1 MTKSRRGVTSA
12 RTPASARSGRKATR
26 QPVLAVRSASGP
38 HPARKPA
45 AAPAAGIRLS
55 AGGAFALNACF
66 VAGLLV
72 LSQLSLLQQRPTVRA
87 SIVAAALLLLAW
99 SGLLFGVLRR
109 GQRVALEIVLRR
121 QHYLQACQ
129 QGAVILYWGY
139 YWREVYHAAPLIAAQ
154 LLFAYGFDSLLSWT
168 HRRKFVLGFGP
179 FPIIFSI
186 NLFLWFKDDWF
197 YLQFAMVAL
206 GFLAKEFLRW
216 TRDGVNTHIFNPS
229 SFPLA
234 VASMLLLIANASQ
247 TTWGFEVATTQF
259 YPPQM
264 YLAIFLF
271 AMPGQYLFG
280 VTPMT
285 MAAVVTT
292 YVFSTIY
299 YAATGAY
306 FFSDSHVPIAV
317 FLGMH
322 LLFTDP
328 ATSPRTELGRIV
340 YGVLYGLTTVLL
352 YGVLIR
358 AGMPGFYDK
367 LLQVPLLNLSA
378 GLLDRLAR
386 SPLLQRIDPS
396 AWGLPSVASAKEG
409 LALVPRRRHL
419 AYISVWAVAF
429 VAMSASGY
437 LGDKHPGQYLPFWQQ
452 ACAADARSACEDLY
466 FLEDG
471 YCEDGSGW
479 ACNELGILLTE
490 HYGNRR
496 RAALVFGRACRLGFS
511 AGCDNTVAITQGD
524 MFSRAAPMVA
534 DYPLILR
541 GSKGP
546 FPDREPAQLYARAC
560 VQGWPD
566 TCRTQ

>member
-1 MTKSRRGVTSA
+1 MTKSRRAATSA
-12 RTPASARSGRKATR
+12 RTPAFARAT
-26 QPVLAVRSASGP
+26 AG
-38 HPARKPA
+38 KPA
-45 AAPAAGIRLS
+45 ADAPAAGIRLS
-55 AGGAFALNACF
+55 AGGAFVLNACF

-72 LSQLSLLQQRPTVRA
+72 LSQLSLLQQRLTVRA
-87 SIVAAALLLLAW
+87 SIVAAALFLLGW
-99 SGLLFGVLRR
+99 SVLLFGVLRR
-109 GQRVALEIVLRR
+109 RQKVALEIVLRR

-179 FPIIFSI
+179 FPIVFSI

-197 YLQFAMVAL
+197 YWQFAMVAL

-216 TRDGVNTHIFNPS
+216 TRDEVNTHIFNPS

-234 VASMLLLIANASQ
+234 VASVLLLLTNASQ

-280 VTPMT
+280 VTTMT
-285 MAAVVTT
+285 MSAVVTT
-292 YVFSTIY
+292 FAFSAVY

-340 YGVLYGLTTVLL
+340 YGVLYGLSTVLL

-396 AWGLPSVASAKEG
+396 AWGS
-409 LALVPRRRHL
+409 ALVPRRRHL

-496 RAALVFGRACRLGFS
+496 RAALVFERACRLGFS
-511 AGCDNTVAITQGD
+511 AGCENTVAITQGD
-524 MFSRAAPMVA
+524 VFSRAAPMVA

-546 FPDREPAQLYARAC
+546 FPDQAPAQLYARAC

-566 TCRTQ
+566 TCRIQ

>member
-1 MTKSRRGVTSA
+1 MARSRRAATSA
-12 RTPASARSGRKATR
+12 RTPVSAKA
-26 QPVLAVRSASGP
+26 AAG
-38 HPARKPA
+38 KPA
-45 AAPAAGIRLS
+45 GAAPVAGTAIPAAR
-55 AGGAFALNACF
+55 AFLLNACF
-66 VAGLLV
+66 VAGLLA
-72 LSQLSLLQQRPTVRA
+72 LSQLSLLQQRPVVRA
-87 SIVAAALLLLAW
+87 SVVAAALVLLAW

-109 GQRVALEIVLRR
+109 RQKVSIEIVLRR

-186 NLFLWFKDDWF
+186 TLFLWFKDDWF

-216 TRDGVNTHIFNPS
+216 TRDDVNTHIFNPS

-234 VASMLLLIANASQ
+234 VVSALLLLTNASG

-271 AMPGQYLFG
+271 ALPGQYLFG
-280 VTPMT
+280 VTSMT
-285 MAAVVTT
+285 MSAVVTT
-292 YVFSTIY
+292 FVFSAIY
-299 YAATGAY
+299 YASTGIY

-328 ATSPRTELGRIV
+328 ATSPRTELGRII
-340 YGVLYGLTTVLL
+340 YGMLYGLTTILVYYWLL
-352 YGVLIR
+352 R

-367 LLQVPLLNLSA
+367 LLPVPLLNLSA
-378 GLLDRLAR
+378 KLIDRAAR
-386 SPLLQRIDPS
+386 SPLLQSIDPA
-396 AWGLPSVASAKEG
+396 AWGR
-409 LALVPRRRHL
+409 ALVPRRRHL

-429 VAMSASGY
+429 GAMSASRY
-437 LGDKHPGQYLPFWQQ
+437 LGDRHPGQWLPFWQK
-452 ACAADARSACEDLY
+452 ACAADTRTACEDLY

-479 ACNELGILLTE
+479 ACNEVGILLAG
-490 HYGNRR
+490 HYGNPR
-496 RAALVFGRACRLGFS
+496 RAAMSFERACKLGFS
-511 AGCDNTVAITQGD
+511 AGCDNTVAIKQGD
-524 MFSRAAPMVA
+524 MFRRDAPTLA
-534 DYPLILR
+534 DYPFILR

-546 FPDREPAQLYARAC
+546 FPDREPGQLYARAC
-560 VQGWPD
+560 VQGWPG
-566 TCRTQ
+566 TCGIQ

>member
-1 MTKSRRGVTSA
+1 MTRSRRAATPA
-12 RTPASARSGRKATR
+12 RTPASARAT
-26 QPVLAVRSASGP
+26 
-38 HPARKPA
+38 A
-45 AAPAAGIRLS
+45 AAPDASTRLS
-55 AGGAFALNACF
+55 SGGAFALNACF

-72 LSQLSLLQQRPTVRA
+72 LSQLSLLQQRPTVRT
-87 SIVAAALLLLAW
+87 SIVAAALFLLAW
-99 SGLLFGVLRR
+99 SVVLFGVLRR
-109 GQRVALEIVLRR
+109 GQKVALEIVLRR

-168 HRRKFVLGFGP
+168 HRRKFLLGFGP

-197 YLQFAMVAL
+197 YLQFAMVAV

-234 VASMLLLIANASQ
+234 VASALLLIANASQ

-280 VTPMT
+280 VTTMT
-285 MAAVVTT
+285 MSAVVTT
-292 YVFSTIY
+292 FLFSAVY

-340 YGVLYGLTTVLL
+340 YGMLYGLSTVLL
-352 YGVLIR
+352 YSLLIR

-367 LLQVPLLNLSA
+367 LLQVPLLNLSVQ
-378 GLLDRLAR
+378 LLDRLAPALRVR
-386 SPLLQRIDPS
+386 SPLLQRLDPA
-396 AWGLPSVASAKEG
+396 AWG
-409 LALVPRRRHL
+409 LALVPHRRHL
-419 AYISVWAVAF
+419 AYIGVWAVAF
-429 VAMSASGY
+429 VAMSTSGY
-437 LGDKHPGQYLPFWQQ
+437 LGDKHPGQWVPFWQQ
-452 ACAADARSACEDLY
+452 ACAANAPSACEDLY
-466 FLEDG
+466 YLEDG

-479 ACNELGILLTE
+479 ACNELGILLAE
-490 HYGNRR
+490 RYDNRR
-496 RAALVFGRACRLGFS
+496 RAASVFERACGLQFA
-511 AGCDNTVAITQGD
+511 AGCDNAVAITQGD
-524 MFSRAAPMVA
+524 MFRRDEPTVA
-534 DYPLILR
+534 DYRFILR

-560 VQGWPD
+560 VQGWPG
-566 TCRTQ
+566 TCGIE

>member
-1 MTKSRRGVTSA
+1 MTKSRRAATL
-12 RTPASARSGRKATR
+12 GR
-26 QPVLAVRSASGP
+26 L
-38 HPARKPA
+38 PA
-45 AAPAAGIRLS
+45 AAPSAGTRLS
-55 AGGAFALNACF
+55 AARAFALNAGF

-72 LSQLSLLQQRPTVRA
+72 LSQLSLLEQRPTVRA
-87 SIVAAALLLLAW
+87 SVVAAALFLGAW
-99 SGLLFGVLRR
+99 SALLFGVLRR
-109 GQRVALEIVLRR
+109 GQKVTLEIVPRR

-139 YWREVYHAAPLIAAQ
+139 YWPEVYHAAPLIAAQ

-197 YLQFAMVAL
+197 YLQFGMVAL

-234 VASMLLLIANASQ
+234 VASALLLIANASQ

-259 YPPQM
+259 YPPHM

-280 VTPMT
+280 VTTMT
-285 MAAVVTT
+285 MSAVVTT
-292 YVFSTIY
+292 FVFSAIY

-352 YGVLIR
+352 YSVLIR

-396 AWGLPSVASAKEG
+396 AWGLPSGTVCEADRPTSAVGRAALRPDVAKAG
-409 LALVPRRRHL
+409 RRHL

-429 VAMSASGY
+429 GAMSASGY

-452 ACAADARSACEDLY
+452 ACAANARYACEDLY
-466 FLEDG
+466 FLEDT
-471 YCEDGSGW
+471 YCEEGSAW
-479 ACNELGILLTE
+479 ACNELGVLLAE
-490 HYGNRR
+490 RYDNRG
-496 RAALVFGRACRLGFS
+496 RAAMVFERACGLGFS
-511 AGCDNTVAITQGD
+511 AGCDNTSAITQGD
-524 MFSRAAPMVA
+524 MFRRDSPTIA
-534 DYPLILR
+534 DYPFILR

-560 VQGWPD
+560 EQGWPG
-566 TCRTQ
+566 TCRIQ

>member
-1 MTKSRRGVTSA
+1 MTKSRRVATSA
-12 RTPASARSGRKATR
+12 RTPASATAG
-26 QPVLAVRSASGP
+26 
-38 HPARKPA
+38 KPA
-45 AAPAAGIRLS
+45 VATPGAGTRLS
-55 AGGAFALNACF
+55 AVGAFVLNGCF

-72 LSQLSLLQQRPTVRA
+72 LSQLSLLQQRPVVRA
-87 SIVAAALLLLAW
+87 SIVGAALLLLAW

-109 GQRVALEIVLRR
+109 GQKVALEIVPRR

-129 QGAVILYWGY
+129 QGAVLLYWGY

-186 NLFLWFKDDWF
+186 NLFLWFRDDWF

-216 TRDGVNTHIFNPS
+216 TRDEVNTHIFNPS

-234 VASMLLLIANASQ
+234 VASVLLLITNASQ
-247 TTWGFEVATTQF
+247 TTWGFDVATTQF

-292 YVFSTIY
+292 YVFSAIY

-340 YGVLYGLTTVLL
+340 YGVLYGLTTCVLYSVLL
-352 YGVLIR
+352 R

-367 LLQVPLLNLSA
+367 LLQVPLLNLSVK
-378 GLLDRLAR
+378 LLDRLAR
-386 SPLLQRIDPS
+386 LPLLQSIDPS
-396 AWGLPSVASAKEG
+396 AWGR
-409 LALVPRRRHL
+409 ALVPRRRHL

-437 LGDKHPGQYLPFWQQ
+437 LGDKHPGQYVPFWEK

-466 FLEDG
+466 FLQDG

-479 ACNELGILLTE
+479 ACNELGILLAE

-496 RAALVFGRACRLGFS
+496 RAAMEFERACGLRFS
-511 AGCDNTVAITQGD
+511 AGCDNASAITRGD
-524 MFSRAAPMVA
+524 MFRRDAPTVA
-534 DYPLILR
+534 DYRFILR

-546 FPDREPAQLYARAC
+546 FRDVEPAQLYARAC
-560 VQGWPD
+560 VQGWPG
-566 TCRTQ
+566 TCEPQ

>member
-1 MTKSRRGVTSA
+1 MKTSRAAATSA
-12 RTPASARSGRKATR
+12 RTT
-26 QPVLAVRSASGP
+26 
-38 HPARKPA
+38 A

-55 AGGAFALNACF
+55 AGNAFAFNACF
-66 VAGLLV
+66 AAGLLV
-72 LSQLSLLQQRPTVRA
+72 LSQLSLLQQRPAVRG
-87 SIVAAALLLLAW
+87 SITAAALFLLAW
-99 SGLLFGVLRR
+99 NGLLFGVLRR
-109 GQRVALEIVLRR
+109 GREVSLEIVLRR

-129 QGAVILYWGY
+129 QGAVLLYWGY

-168 HRRKFVLGFGP
+168 RRRTFVLGAGP
-179 FPIIFSI
+179 FPVIFSI
-186 NLFLWFKDDWF
+186 TLFLWFKDDWF
-197 YLQFAMVAL
+197 YFQFAMVAL

-234 VASMLLLIANASQ
+234 VVSALLLLANASG
-247 TTWGFEVATTQF
+247 TTWGYDVAQTQF

-271 AMPGQYLFG
+271 ALPGQYLFG

-292 YVFSTIY
+292 YVFSAIY
-299 YAATGAY
+299 YAATGSY

-340 YGVLYGLTTVLL
+340 YGMLYGLSTVLL
-352 YGVLIR
+352 YGALLR

-367 LLQVPLLNLSA
+367 LLQVPLLNLSVK
-378 GLLDRLAR
+378 LLDRLGR
-386 SPLLQRIDPS
+386 WPLLQRIDPS
-396 AWGLPSVASAKEG
+396 AWGR
-409 LALVPRRRHL
+409 ALVPRRRHL
-419 AYISVWAVAF
+419 AYISVWAFAF
-429 VAMSASGY
+429 GVMSASGY
-437 LGDKHPGQYLPFWQQ
+437 LGDRHPGQWLPFWQK
-452 ACAADARSACEDLY
+452 ACAAGARNACEDLY

-479 ACNELGILLTE
+479 ACNELGILLAD
-490 HYGNRR
+490 HYDNRR
-496 RAALVFGRACRLGFS
+496 RAAMVFERACTLRFS
-511 AGCDNTVAITQGD
+511 AGCDNTVAMTRDGVFRRD
-524 MFSRAAPMVA
+524 AATVA
-534 DYPLILR
+534 DYRFILR

-546 FPDREPAQLYARAC
+546 LPEGEEPAQLYTRAC
-560 VQGWPD
+560 VQGWPG
-566 TCRTQ
+566 TCGTQ

>member
-1 MTKSRRGVTSA
+1 MLTG
-12 RTPASARSGRKATR
+12 
-26 QPVLAVRSASGP
+26 RSASGP
-38 HPARKPA
+38 PTARTPA
-45 AAPAAGIRLS
+45 AAPAAGTRLS
-55 AGGAFALNACF
+55 AGGAFVLNAGF

-87 SIVAAALLLLAW
+87 SIVAAALFLLAW

-109 GQRVALEIVLRR
+109 GQKVALEIVLRR

-139 YWREVYHAAPLIAAQ
+139 YWREVYHAAPLIVAQ
-154 LLFAYGFDSLLSWT
+154 LLFAYAFDSLLSWT

-186 NLFLWFKDDWF
+186 NLFFWFKDDWF

-216 TRDGVNTHIFNPS
+216 TRDEVNTHIFNPS

-234 VASMLLLIANASQ
+234 VASVLLLLTNASQ

-280 VTPMT
+280 VTTMT
-285 MAAVVTT
+285 MSAVVTT
-292 YVFSTIY
+292 FVFSAIY

-340 YGVLYGLTTVLL
+340 YGVLYGL
-352 YGVLIR
+352 
-358 AGMPGFYDK
+358 P
-367 LLQVPLLNLSA
+367 
-378 GLLDRLAR
+378 
-386 SPLLQRIDPS
+386 PS
-396 AWGLPSVASAKEG
+396 CCT
-409 LALVPRRRHL
+409 
-419 AYISVWAVAF
+419 
-429 VAMSASGY
+429 
-437 LGDKHPGQYLPFWQQ
+437 
-452 ACAADARSACEDLY
+452 AC
-466 FLEDG
+466 
-471 YCEDGSGW
+471 
-479 ACNELGILLTE
+479 
-490 HYGNRR
+490 
-496 RAALVFGRACRLGFS
+496 
-511 AGCDNTVAITQGD
+511 
-524 MFSRAAPMVA
+524 
-534 DYPLILR
+534 
-541 GSKGP
+541 
-546 FPDREPAQLYARAC
+546 
-560 VQGWPD
+560 
-566 TCRTQ
+566 

>member
-1 MTKSRRGVTSA
+1 MTKSRRAARPAETVPSA
-12 RTPASARSGRKATR
+12 GT
-26 QPVLAVRSASGP
+26 
-38 HPARKPA
+38 
-45 AAPAAGIRLS
+45 RLS
-55 AGGAFALNACF
+55 AGGAFLINGSF

-72 LSQLSLLQQRPTVRA
+72 LSQLPLLQQRSTVRA
-87 SIVAAALLLLAW
+87 SIVVAALFLLAW
-99 SGLLFGVLRR
+99 SVLLFGVLCR
-109 GQRVALEIVLRR
+109 GQKVALEIVLRR
-121 QHYLQACQ
+121 QHWLQACQ

-234 VASMLLLIANASQ
+234 IASALLLITNASQ

-280 VTPMT
+280 VTTMT
-285 MAAVVTT
+285 MSAVVTT
-292 YVFSTIY
+292 FVFSAVY

-340 YGVLYGLTTVLL
+340 YGVLYGLTTCAL
-352 YGVLIR
+352 YSALIR

-378 GLLDRLAR
+378 ALLDRLA
-386 SPLLQRIDPS
+386 PLLQRIYPS
-396 AWGLPSVASAKEG
+396 AWGFGAGSAATSPG
-409 LALVPRRRHL
+409 IHQRVGGCFRRHEC
-419 AYISVWAVAF
+419 VRVPGRQ
-429 VAMSASGY
+429 ASGAIRAV
-437 LGDKHPGQYLPFWQQ
+437 L
-452 ACAADARSACEDLY
+452 AAGVRS
-466 FLEDG
+466 
-471 YCEDGSGW
+471 
-479 ACNELGILLTE
+479 
-490 HYGNRR
+490 
-496 RAALVFGRACRLGFS
+496 
-511 AGCDNTVAITQGD
+511 
-524 MFSRAAPMVA
+524 
-534 DYPLILR
+534 
-541 GSKGP
+541 
-546 FPDREPAQLYARAC
+546 
-560 VQGWPD
+560 
-566 TCRTQ
+566 

>member
-1 MTKSRRGVTSA
+1 MTRFRGAATSA
-12 RTPASARSGRKATR
+12 RTSTSAKAT
-26 QPVLAVRSASGP
+26 VDKLTVV
-38 HPARKPA
+38 
-45 AAPAAGIRLS
+45 PAAGTRLS
-55 AGGAFALNACF
+55 AGGAFVLNGCF

-87 SIVAAALLLLAW
+87 SIVAAALFLLAW

-109 GQRVALEIVLRR
+109 GQKVALEIMLRR

-139 YWREVYHAAPLIAAQ
+139 YWREVYHAAPLIVAQ

-168 HRRKFVLGFGP
+168 HRRKFGLGFGP
-179 FPIIFSI
+179 VPIIFSI

-197 YLQFAMVAL
+197 YFQFSMVAL

-234 VASMLLLIANASQ
+234 VASALLLLTNASL
-247 TTWGFEVATTQF
+247 TTWGYDVATTQF

-285 MAAVVTT
+285 MSAVVTT
-292 YVFSTIY
+292 FVFSAIY
-299 YAATGAY
+299 YAATGMY

-328 ATSPRTELGRIV
+328 ATSPRTVPGRIL
-340 YGVLYGLTTVLL
+340 YGVLYGLSTCLL
-352 YGVLIR
+352 YSVLIR

-367 LLQVPLLNLSA
+367 LLQVPLLNLSVK
-378 GLLDRLAR
+378 LLDRLAPAVAASR
-386 SPLLQRIDPS
+386 LWRGRLH
-396 AWGLPSVASAKEG
+396 AEGSVLWSKG
-409 LALVPRRRHL
+409 NPNL
-419 AYISVWAVAF
+419 AYIIVWVIAF
-429 VAMSASGY
+429 GAMSASGY
-437 LGDKHPGQYLPFWQQ
+437 LGDKHPGQWLPFWQK
-452 ACAADARSACEDLY
+452 ACAADAGSACDDLY
-466 FLEDG
+466 YLEDG

-479 ACNELGILLTE
+479 ACNELGILLAE
-490 HYGNRR
+490 RYDNRR
-496 RAALVFGRACRLGFS
+496 RAAMVFERACVLRFS
-511 AGCDNTVAITQGD
+511 AGCDNTSAITQGN
-524 MFSRAAPMVA
+524 MFRRDAPTVA
-534 DYPLILR
+534 DYRFILR

-560 VQGWPD
+560 EQGWPG
-566 TCRTQ
+566 TCGNQ

>member
-1 MTKSRRGVTSA
+1 MTRFRGAARSA
-12 RTPASARSGRKATR
+12 RTTT
-26 QPVLAVRSASGP
+26 VV
-38 HPARKPA
+38 
-45 AAPAAGIRLS
+45 PAAGTRLS
-55 AGGAFALNACF
+55 AGGAFVLNGCF

-87 SIVAAALLLLAW
+87 SIVAAALFLLAW

-109 GQRVALEIVLRR
+109 GQKVALEIMLRR

-139 YWREVYHAAPLIAAQ
+139 YWREVYHAAPLIVAQ

-168 HRRKFVLGFGP
+168 HRRKFGLGFGP
-179 FPIIFSI
+179 VPIIFSI

-197 YLQFAMVAL
+197 YFQFAMVAL

-234 VASMLLLIANASQ
+234 VASALLLLTNASL
-247 TTWGFEVATTQF
+247 TTWGYDVATTQF

-285 MAAVVTT
+285 MSAVVTT
-292 YVFSTIY
+292 FVFSAIY
-299 YAATGAY
+299 YAATGMY

-328 ATSPRTELGRIV
+328 ATSPRTVPGRIL
-340 YGVLYGLTTVLL
+340 YGVLYGLSTCLL
-352 YGVLIR
+352 YSVLIR

-367 LLQVPLLNLSA
+367 LLQVPLLNLSVK
-378 GLLDRLAR
+378 LLDRLAPAVAASR
-386 SPLLQRIDPS
+386 LWRGRLH
-396 AWGLPSVASAKEG
+396 AEGSVLWSKG
-409 LALVPRRRHL
+409 NPNL
-419 AYISVWAVAF
+419 AYIIVWVIAF
-429 VAMSASGY
+429 GAMSASGY
-437 LGDKHPGQYLPFWQQ
+437 LGDKHPGQWLPFWQK
-452 ACAADARSACEDLY
+452 ACAADAGSACDDLY
-466 FLEDG
+466 YLEDG

-479 ACNELGILLTE
+479 ACNELGILLAE
-490 HYGNRR
+490 RYDNRR
-496 RAALVFGRACRLGFS
+496 RAAMVFERACVLRFS
-511 AGCDNTVAITQGD
+511 AGCDNTSAITQGN
-524 MFSRAAPMVA
+524 MFRRDAPTVA
-534 DYPLILR
+534 DYRFILR

-560 VQGWPD
+560 VQGWPG
-566 TCRTQ
+566 TCGIQ

>member
-1 MTKSRRGVTSA
+1 MT
-12 RTPASARSGRKATR
+12 RS
-26 QPVLAVRSASGP
+26 
-38 HPARKPA
+38 RKPA
-45 AAPAAGIRLS
+45 AAEPAAGTRLS
-55 AGGAFALNACF
+55 ASGAFLLNAGF

-72 LSQLSLLQQRPTVRA
+72 LSQLSVLQQRPTVRA
-87 SIVAAALLLLAW
+87 SLVAAALFLLAW

-109 GQRVALEIVLRR
+109 GQKVTLDIVPRR

-129 QGAVILYWGY
+129 QGAILLLWGY

-168 HRRKFVLGFGP
+168 HRRTFMLGFGP

-197 YLQFAMVAL
+197 SFQFAMVAL
-206 GFLAKEFLRW
+206 GYLAKEFLRW

-234 VASMLLLIANASQ
+234 VASALLLLTNASE
-247 TTWGFEVATTQF
+247 TTWGFDVAQTQF

-264 YLAIFLF
+264 YLAIFVF
-271 AMPGQYLFG
+271 ALPGQVLFG

-285 MAAVVTT
+285 MAAVMTT
-292 YVFSTIY
+292 FVFSAVY
-299 YAATGAY
+299 YAATGVY

-328 ATSPRTELGRIV
+328 ATSPRTELGRIG
-340 YGVLYGLTTVLL
+340 YGVLYGLTTCVLYSVLL
-352 YGVLIR
+352 R

-367 LLQVPLLNLSA
+367 LLQVPLLNLSVK
-378 GLLDRLAR
+378 LLDRLSGRVATRPGEARR

-396 AWGLPSVASAKEG
+396 AWRL
-409 LALVPRRRHL
+409 PRRSRGAAKAGQRHL

-437 LGDKHPGQYLPFWQQ
+437 LGDKHPGQYLPFWQK

-466 FLEDG
+466 FLQDG

-479 ACNELGILLTE
+479 ACNELGVLLAE

-496 RAALVFGRACRLGFS
+496 RAATEFERACRLAFS
-511 AGCDNTVAITQGD
+511 AGCDNTVAITQGG
-524 MFSRAAPMVA
+524 MFRREAPTVA
-534 DYPLILR
+534 DYRFILR

-546 FPDREPAQLYARAC
+546 FQDLEPAQLYARAC
-560 VQGWPD
+560 EQGWPD
-566 TCRTQ
+566 TCGT